1 MITILFI
8 LIFAFGALGLA
19 VGFGLIALPWLVSG
33 IIAAPV
39 LFLYMLMM
47 GSVLWL
53 AEINFFLGVAALAVY
68 CYWIYIIRK
77 HIKLKSQSKD
87 LIAQ

>member
-1 MITILFI
+1 MITILFL

-19 VGFGLIALPWLVSG
+19 VGFGLIALPWVVSG

-39 LFLYMLMM
+39 LFLYMLML

-53 AEINFFLGVAALAVY
+53 VEINFFLGVAALVVY
-68 CYWIYIIRK
+68 CYWAHIIRK
-77 HIKLKSQSKD
+77 HIKSKSKD
-87 LIAQ
+87 LVAQ

>member
-1 MITILFI
+1 
-8 LIFAFGALGLA
+8 
-19 VGFGLIALPWLVSG
+19 
-33 IIAAPV
+33 
-39 LFLYMLMM
+39 MM

-68 CYWIYIIRK
+68 CYWIHIIRK

>member
-1 MITILFI
+1 MITILFL

-19 VGFGLIALPWLVSG
+19 VGFGLIALPWVVSG

-68 CYWIYIIRK
+68 CYWIHIIRK

-87 LIAQ
+87 LVAQ

>member
-1 MITILFI
+1 MIAILSLFI
-8 LIFAFGALGLA
+8 LFVGLLGLA
-19 VGFGLIALPWLVSG
+19 IGFGVIALPWLVSG

-68 CYWIYIIRK
+68 CYWIHIIRK

>member
-1 MITILFI
+1 MITILFL

-53 AEINFFLGVAALAVY
+53 AEINFFLGVTALAVY
-68 CYWIYIIRK
+68 CYWIHIIRK

>member
-1 MITILFI
+1 MITILFL

-53 AEINFFLGVAALAVY
+53 AEINFFLGVVALAVY
-68 CYWIYIIRK
+68 CYWIHIIRK

-87 LIAQ
+87 LIVQ